1 MGGAEIGLVEGADEY
16 ESFIKP
22 LSEYWNLNFLR
33 GLEIVADE
41 LPIWAQHLNKLYL
54 MFVLLALLAV
64 HHLLASLQV
73 SDHLNVI
80 AFHIKEFFRKL
91 IILIRFRDFF
101 QEWSYIWTIPWPLF
115 HNLLFFV
122 MINLKNSVN
131 NIFIEAAEIDFTF
144 WLACQ
149 TLQIIFQIK
158 FYQSFVDGFTELV
171 LGPLVCLIES
181 LMKR

>member
-33 GLEIVADE
+33 GLEIAADE
-41 LPIWAQHLNKLYL
+41 LPIWAQHLTKLYL

-80 AFHIKEFFRKL
+80 AFHIKNQIS
-91 IILIRFRDFF
+91 II
-101 QEWSYIWTIPWPLF
+101 YIKQKIKFESNPIYNF
-115 HNLLFFV
+115 
-122 MINLKNSVN
+122 
-131 NIFIEAAEIDFTF
+131 NIFFTILF
-144 WLACQ
+144 GVMYVCYKLN
-149 TLQIIFQIK
+149 QIQK
-158 FYQSFVDGFTELV
+158 FS
-171 LGPLVCLIES
+171 
-181 LMKR
+181 K